1 MWRTHTLFNNSK
13 LAVSLVLSFMLVWV
27 GGIFGVQAQDS
38 ELRIGLQAVVNLD
51 PSLGSS
57 DPEITFNMAIYDY
70 LIDTTADGSLTPNLA
85 QSWDV
90 SEDGLTYSLAL
101 VEGATFHD
109 GSAFTSADVVYTFN
123 RLKEIESP
131 ALNLLGS
138 YEVTAD
144 GDNTVVFTL
153 EAPNADFAFGLSGN
167 QTFVLKD
174 GTTEPNILADGDNPY
189 VNFVGTGPFV
199 LTDFVSG
206 ESATFARNADYW
218 WDAEVGVDSLVL
230 VFIDDAQAQLDA
242 IKSGSVDF
250 IYKVGFDRV
259 SELTS
264 DGLNILVANGNRHPV
279 IRIRSDEGSL
289 GEDVRVRQAFKLA
302 TDRELLNLD
311 LFDGVAIVGNND
323 PIGPKYGP
331 LYDDSIVQDY
341 DPQAACD
348 LLADAGYADGLGAD
362 DPIQFHVVDAFNY
375 GDMGILLQQQWE
387 EGCINVEIL
396 IEPENIYYGDDGWM
410 EVELGVTGWGDRP
423 TPQGYL
429 SSAYASDGTWN
440 ESHWSDEEVDGLIA
454 EAKVTADIDAR
465 AGIYSQIS
473 QIFAERGPIIVPF
486 FAPII
491 GATGEGVE
499 GVDLHPF
506 AGRTDL
512 RTATVNG

>member
-1 MWRTHTLFNNSK
+1 MTLFNNSK
-13 LAVSLVLSFMLVWV
+13 RVVSLVLSFMLVLV
-27 GGIFGVQAQDS
+27 SGIFGVQAQDS
-38 ELRIGLQAVVNLD
+38 ELRVGLPAVVNLE
-51 PSLGSS
+51 PALGSN

-70 LIDTTADGSLTPNLA
+70 LIDTAADGSLTPNLA
-85 QSWDV
+85 QSWSV
-90 SEDGLTYSLAL
+90 SEDGLTYTLNL

-109 GSAFTSADVVYTFN
+109 GSLFTSADVVYTFN
-123 RLKEIESP
+123 RLQEVESP

-138 YEVTAD
+138 YTVAAD
-144 GDNTVVFTL
+144 GDNTVIFTL
-153 EAPNADFAFGLSGN
+153 ETPNADFAYGLSGN
-167 QTFVLKD
+167 QTFVIKD
-174 GTTEPNILADGDNPY
+174 GTTEPNVLSDGDNPFA
-189 VNFVGTGPFV
+189 NFVGTGPFV

-206 ESATFARNADYW
+206 ESATFTKNENYW
-218 WDAEVGVDSLVL
+218 WDAEIGVDTLVL

-250 IYKVGFDRV
+250 IYKVEFNRV
-259 SELTS
+259 EELEAA
-264 DGLNILVANGNRHPV
+264 GLNVHIANGNRHPV
-279 IRIRSDEGSL
+279 IRIRSDEGHL

-348 LLADAGYADGLGAD
+348 LLAEAGYPDGLGAD
-362 DPIQFHVVDAFNY
+362 EPIQFHVVDAFNY
-375 GDMGILLQQQWE
+375 GDMGVLLQQQWA
-387 EGCINVEIL
+387 EGCINVELL
-396 IEPENIYYGDDGWM
+396 IEPENIYYGDDGWL
-410 EVELGVTGWGDRP
+410 EVDLGVTGWGDRP
-423 TPQGYL
+423 IPQEYL
-429 SSAYASDGTWN
+429 SSAYATDGAYN
-440 ESHWSDEEVDGLIA
+440 ESHWSDEELDGLIA
-454 EAKVTADIDAR
+454 DAGTTADVEAR
-465 AGIYSQIS
+465 SEIYSQIA

-499 GVDLHPF
+499 GIDLHPF

-512 RTATVNG
+512 RNATVSG